1 MDSITQIVV
10 GIATV
15 EAVAGKELKNKSFLL
30 GAILGTLPDLD
41 VWIGKLFSY
50 EMELAFHRSFTHSI
64 LGILVL
70 SPLIAFIL
78 FKIWQQLSF
87 KKWMLVVAATFATHI
102 LIDLFTSWGVQL
114 LYPLPDRF
122 SFKTI
127 FVVDLFYTIPWII
140 CLILVFRRKEFSH
153 RLRLLKIGFFVSS
166 SYLLLT
172 VFIKLYVVN
181 QVEKALQSKAISIE
195 NLIVKPTF
203 SNCILWNVN
212 VKTEDAYLIGNYSL
226 LDSQPFRVAETYP
239 RDRNLEKTFM
249 YVPTVHQLM
258 EVSEYW
264 FTIHKAENDN
274 YVFNDLRFGTIELE
288 TGVKQ
293 FAFSY
298 KIRSAKENFA
308 IEPLPKTF
316 RDGKQT
322 LQNTWNRLKGN

>member
-1 MDSITQIVV
+1 MDSLTQIVV

-15 EAVAGKELKNKSFLL
+15 EAVAGKELKDKSFLL

-114 LYPLPDRF
+114 FYPLPDRF

-140 CLILVFRRKEFSH
+140 CLILVFRKKEFTH

-166 SYLLLT
+166 SYLFLT
-172 VFIKLYVVN
+172 VFLKLYVVN

-226 LDSQPFRVAETYP
+226 LDSKPFHVAETYP

-249 YVPTVHQLM
+249 YVPTVLQLM